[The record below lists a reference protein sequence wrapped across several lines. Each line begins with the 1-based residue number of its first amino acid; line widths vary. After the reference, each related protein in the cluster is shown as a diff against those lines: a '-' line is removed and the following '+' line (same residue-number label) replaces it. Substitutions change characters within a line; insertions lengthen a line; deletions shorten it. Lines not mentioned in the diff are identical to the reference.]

1 MNEKKDSWIKLDL
14 GKGQT
19 ICEVDV
25 QWFKGDLR
33 VYSFTVSVSNDN
45 KKFTDVA
52 KLKSS
57 GNTKGIESYS
67 LKEVE
72 CKDSTNYSHNK
83 YRE

>member
-1 MNEKKDSWIKLDL
+1 MFSGSKE
-14 GKGQT
+14 T
-19 ICEVDV
+19 
-25 QWFKGDLR
+25 LR

-57 GNTKGIESYS
+57 GNTNGIESYN
-67 LKEVE
+67 LKEVSARI
-72 CKDSTNYSHNK
+72 CANYRHSK